1 MASKA
6 QRYSHDLRSLRKI
19 RDRLVDMGNNWEDL
33 DGSNEQTLYELSDCI
48 ESKIQEWEEELT
60 FEKEHGQKLDS

>member
-1 MASKA
+1 MISKI

-33 DGSNEQTLYELSDCI
+33 DGSNEQTLYDLADSI
-48 ESKIQEWEEELT
+48 ESKIKEWEEELA
-60 FEKEHGQKLDS
+60 FEKEHGQELDS